1 MTMDAT
7 TAAASIQTATQES
20 VNLLNTQM
28 QSNRQLT
35 NAGVAAQ
42 SARMQDQM
50 NSDAMAGLKT
60 MAQTIGQSIAR

>member
-1 MTMDAT
+1 MDAT

-50 NSDAMAGLKT
+50 NSDAMAGLKS

>member
-1 MTMDAT
+1 MDAT
-7 TAAASIQTATQES
+7 TATASIETATRES
-20 VNLLNTQM
+20 INLLNTQM
-28 QSNRQLT
+28 RSNRQLT

-42 SARMQDQM
+42 AARMQDQM